1 MENAICF
8 LLALVLTAI
17 AVIDWKKMIIPNYL
31 VLAVAALAILS
42 FLVKQGPTA
51 GNRVIG
57 CLAVSMPM
65 AALNIFIKRCF
76 GMGDVK
82 LCAAAGLLLGYPG
95 MLLAMFLAVLTGGSY
110 AVFLLIKSRENRNMR
125 MPFGPFLAA
134 GIWIAYVFGE
144 ELIGWYLKMLEGGW
158 GYAAFSL

>member
-1 MENAICF
+1 
-8 LLALVLTAI
+8 
-17 AVIDWKKMIIPNYL
+17 
-31 VLAVAALAILS
+31 
-42 FLVKQGPTA
+42 
-51 GNRVIG
+51 
-57 CLAVSMPM
+57 
-65 AALNIFIKRCF
+65 
-76 GMGDVK
+76 MGDVK